1 MWVCLFRIAAG
12 GGVEEKKKRSEL
24 GVFCGVGAHLGGW
37 EMTGMKREEGGAG
50 SSGVNGAGLWEGM
63 GVRAGN
69 NNEEYNKDKFHFLV
83 LRCREYEDKQP
94 PLRGLQGAGG
104 SRPDEEETFQEE
116 VENRG
121 VC

>member
-1 MWVCLFRIAAG
+1 MCLFRIAAG

-24 GVFCGVGAHLGGW
+24 GVFCGVGGTPTRLGDD
-37 EMTGMKREEGGAG
+37 RDEEGGG
-50 SSGVNGAGLWEGM
+50 WSWKQGVNGAGLWEGM

-69 NNEEYNKDKFHFLV
+69 NNEEYNKDKFHLLV

-116 VENRG
+116 AENRG